1 MLMIVN
7 LFSVLIALLT
17 GTFPKGKK
25 ASFYHLFLPHSDPHS
40 LGGGGRGRECSWPC
54 KESLDLLYLKYLGKR
69 KISPLGSLV
78 FLSRTS
84 HPLKGR
90 RGRFL

>member
-40 LGGGGRGRECSWPC
+40 LGGGAGEGNAP
-54 KESLDLLYLKYLGKR
+54 G
-69 KISPLGSLV
+69 LV
-78 FLSRTS
+78 KKASIYS
-84 HPLKGR
+84 I
-90 RGRFL
+90 